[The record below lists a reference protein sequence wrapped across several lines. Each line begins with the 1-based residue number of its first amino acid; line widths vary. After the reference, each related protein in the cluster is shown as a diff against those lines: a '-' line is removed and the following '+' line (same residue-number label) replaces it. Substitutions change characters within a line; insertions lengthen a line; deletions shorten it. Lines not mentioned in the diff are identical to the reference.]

1 MHLVLTS
8 CDLVV
13 FVGHKAVASRQVD
26 VESMVVIAVGK
37 VLQGKVVVV
46 GNDSVVDCESLL
58 PLLLLSRMRERLVER

>member
-8 CDLVV
+8 CALVV
-13 FVGHKAVASRQVD
+13 FVGHRVVASRQVD
-26 VESMVVIAVGK
+26 VESMVVIADGQMP
-37 VLQGKVVVV
+37 QGKVVVV